1 MISDT
6 DMDNAVQVDTDIN
19 VVFMNGELKI
29 KFSALCMKLSFEL
42 RQKKYSNNMSSL
54 KGYKTHLF

>member
-29 KFSALCMKLSFEL
+29 LMMFML
-42 RQKKYSNNMSSL
+42 
-54 KGYKTHLF
+54 